1 MIVKLIRNLFRR
13 ERKNSQTVS
22 EDMSLEKENELL
34 KKEIQKLRSDQER
47 NKKFRSE
54 FETFISLIDDCEP
67 ILRQHCRKD
76 FLQKHKLMKK
86 ENLKLVLDSDSPFLE
101 MLLENMPRVAKKRTE
116 QLIANGR
123 FGLGT
128 VNTIIV
134 GPLLINFHGMQ
145 EGSVRIEISNLRQEN
160 LTTDRDSGK
169 IVHFNREKDH
179 CSIEGFS
186 NIHQERE
193 NIV

>member
-1 MIVKLIRNLFRR
+1 MFVKILRNLFC
-13 ERKNSQTVS
+13 RKKKNCQGVS
-22 EDMSLEKENELL
+22 EDMGLEKENELL
-34 KKEIQKLRSDQER
+34 KKEIEKLRLDQER

-76 FLQKHKLMKK
+76 FLQKHKLKKK
-86 ENLKLVLDSDSPFLE
+86 ENSKLVLDSDSQFLK
-101 MLLENMPRVAKKRTE
+101 MLLENMPKMAKKRTE

-123 FGLGT
+123 FQLGT
-128 VNTIIV
+128 VNTIIL
-134 GPLLINFHGMQ
+134 GPLLINFYGMQ
-145 EGSVRIEISNLRQEN
+145 GDSVRIEISNLRKEN
-160 LTTDRDSGK
+160 LTTDQSSGK

-179 CSIEGFS
+179 CSMELFS
-186 NIHQERE
+186 DIHQEGE